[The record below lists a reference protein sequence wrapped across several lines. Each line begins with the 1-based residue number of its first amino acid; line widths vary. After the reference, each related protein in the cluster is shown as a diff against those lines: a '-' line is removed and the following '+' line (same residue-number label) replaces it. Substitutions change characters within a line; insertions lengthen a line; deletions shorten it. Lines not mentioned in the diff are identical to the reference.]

1 MARYIKRC
9 MAYSYNLSK
18 KDMSDENLCNLF
30 QHIYQ
35 TNNKFNDIKYLYLNN
50 FQQSISTPN
59 KSGEIVV
66 NYYDNAENFGLT
78 QYNINTGEISMIIIN
93 REYRGK
99 SLGKQIVSNIIEDM
113 KVNKVKEVWVK
124 APYNHYFWANV
135 LNKSFMFR
143 TPISSQ
149 KGSRGYFLTL

>member
-18 KDMSDENLCNLF
+18 TDMSDENLCNLF
-30 QHIYQ
+30 QHIYKN
-35 TNNKFNDIKYLYLNN
+35 NNKFNDIKYLYLNN
-50 FQQSISTPN
+50 FQQSITTPN
-59 KSGEIVV
+59 KSGDIVV

-124 APYNHYFWANV
+124 APHNHYFWANV

-149 KGSRGYFLTL
+149 KGSRGYFMTL